1 MAQNAM
7 IGGVMKRRA
16 RAAER
21 ALKEAKRTAGTRE
34 RAAAVERELTG
45 KRRPFLTLSEK
56 PTRRRG
62 LPKKRP
68 TVIEKALGRHGS
80 KGRKRASR
88 KG

>member
-7 IGGVMKRRA
+7 VGGVMKRRA
-16 RAAER
+16 RADER

-34 RAAAVERELTG
+34 RADAIEREWTG
-45 KRRPFLTLSEK
+45 KKRPFVTLSPK

-62 LPKKRP
+62 LPKKRAA
-68 TVIEKALGRHGS
+68 TVEKALGRHGS
-80 KGRKRASR
+80 KGKKRAAR